1 MSTEF
6 SEKARWAKLAGLSKT
21 ETPKVES
28 ESKQQLDENVVGIG
42 AINNPFPT
50 RKPNDYELAFEHF
63 LGEMYSSKKKEVK
76 EEKEEKVSED
86 KIEKVIKAVLKKEGG
101 AAGLDPIK
109 DAVMDLDVDKD
120 FNLKKFIKGL
130 KSVEQHKH
138 GDYILKEEVT
148 EEMTD
153 AEKEKVEKEVDAVR
167 DDLDQIS
174 KLAKDA
180 GEDAEDIKDMVDE
193 AGFGK
198 MSTDG
203 TAGFGNMLYK
213 GMDEM
218 YKKYGEEMVDEVLEM
233 YHSKMKKDKG
243 MEENSTTDAKFQKTG
258 FAEEMKKGM
267 EKLPK
272 SIRDKEKTDIEKDAK
287 KALGMTEEEMKMSKK
302 DMDEEMKMSKK
313 GMGEE
318 MKGMKEAMM
327 MMSLDDL
334 MKMKAMVDNMMMM
347 RES

>member
-6 SEKARWAKLAGLSKT
+6 NEKARWAKLAGLPKV
-21 ETPKVES
+21 ETPKVEE

-50 RKPNDYELAFEHF
+50 RKPNDYEMAFEHF
-63 LGEMYSSKKKEVK
+63 LAEKYEKKEVK
-76 EEKEEKVSED
+76 EEVT
-86 KIEKVIKAVLKKEGG
+86 
-101 AAGLDPIK
+101 
-109 DAVMDLDVDKD
+109 
-120 FNLKKFIKGL
+120 
-130 KSVEQHKH
+130 
-138 GDYILKEEVT
+138 EEVT

-193 AGFGK
+193 AELEEVGFGK
-198 MSTDG
+198 GSSDG
-203 TAGFGNMLYK
+203 TEGFGNMLYK

-272 SIRDKEKTDIEKDAK
+272 SIRDKEKTDIEKDTK
-287 KALGMTEEEMKMSKK
+287 KALGMTEEEI
-302 DMDEEMKMSKK
+302 
-313 GMGEE
+313 
-318 MKGMKEAMM
+318 KEAMM

-334 MKMKAMVDNMMMM
+334 MKMKGMVDNMMMM

>member
-6 SEKARWAKLAGLSKT
+6 NEKARWAKLAGLPKV
-21 ETPKVES
+21 ETPKVEE

-63 LGEMYSSKKKEVK
+63 LAEKYEKTEVK
-76 EEKEEKVSED
+76 EEVT
-86 KIEKVIKAVLKKEGG
+86 
-101 AAGLDPIK
+101 
-109 DAVMDLDVDKD
+109 
-120 FNLKKFIKGL
+120 
-130 KSVEQHKH
+130 
-138 GDYILKEEVT
+138 EEVT

-153 AEKEKVEKEVDAVR
+153 AETEKIEKEVDAVR

-193 AGFGK
+193 AEIEEVGFGK
-198 MSTDG
+198 GSTDG
-203 TAGFGNMLYK
+203 TEGFGDMLYK

-218 YKKYGEEMVDEVLEM
+218 YKKHGKDVVDEVLEM

-258 FAEEMKKGM
+258 FAEA
-267 EKLPK
+267 
-272 SIRDKEKTDIEKDAK
+272 KTK
-287 KALGMTEEEMKMSKK
+287 
-302 DMDEEMKMSKK
+302 
-313 GMGEE
+313 
-318 MKGMKEAMM
+318 
-327 MMSLDDL
+327 
-334 MKMKAMVDNMMMM
+334 
-347 RES
+347 